1 MRKFLP
7 LLQNIP
13 LFSGIEAENIPTV
26 LSCLGA
32 ASRSYAREEA
42 VFHAGGRA
50 EALGVVLTGQ
60 VQVFREDSEGNR
72 HILAEM
78 GPGDVFAEA
87 YACARTSRLPVSVW
101 TIQESDL
108 LLLNVSR
115 VISLCP
121 SACSFH
127 TRLVG
132 NLLSI
137 LAEKSIRL
145 NEKIDHLS
153 RRTIREKLLSYLETR
168 ADREG
173 MRTFIIP
180 FNRQELADYL
190 CVDRSALSR
199 ELGILRREGV
209 LDFQRQRFTLL

>member
-1 MRKFLP
+1 M
-7 LLQNIP
+7 
-13 LFSGIEAENIPTV
+13 
-26 LSCLGA
+26 
-32 ASRSYAREEA
+32 
-42 VFHAGGRA
+42 
-50 EALGVVLTGQ
+50 
-60 VQVFREDSEGNR
+60 EGNR
-72 HILAEM
+72 SILAEM

-101 TIQESDL
+101 TVQESDL

-173 MRTFIIP
+173 SLDLHHPLQPAGAGGLPLRRP
-180 FNRQELADYL
+180 QRPVPGARHPAQGGSSGLSEAAVYPAL
-190 CVDRSALSR
+190 RRKPALSPPPK
-199 ELGILRREGV
+199 
-209 LDFQRQRFTLL
+209 T